1 MKMRSFGGAVA
12 IGLACLTLAGCVSE
26 TGGYST
32 YETVY
37 DRGDRSDYYWRRDRV
52 RYHGHYGRPDH
63 WDGRPG
69 RPGHWSGRPDRP
81 GGWDGRPDRPGGWDG
96 GPDRPDRPGRPDR
109 PVRPDR
115 PDRPTR
121 PDRPDRPERPT
132 RPDRDNSGNWG
143 GDRPDRGHNV
153 IIPRQ

>member
-69 RPGHWSGRPDRP
+69 RPSRPGHWSGRLDRP
-81 GGWDGRPDRPGGWDG
+81 GGWDGRPDRP
-96 GPDRPDRPGRPDR
+96 DRPGRPDR
-109 PVRPDR
+109 PNRA
-115 PDRPTR
+115 
-121 PDRPDRPERPT
+121 DRPDRPERPT
-132 RPDRDNSGNWG
+132 RPNRDNSGNWG